1 VLLSIFWTFSG
12 ITYALENI
20 SEKNLSYLIWPS
32 PWARPNPLR
41 PGRQAQPPGPPRPI
55 GQAGHGRRRHRQA
68 CRVRC
73 APRPYKGE
81 AACRACPSCRCVSLA
96 PLPPPSTSCTGAP
109 PLRQTAGEL
118 GVDPE
123 IRSFLSHSASGEHIY
138 GVPSSFSSNFA
149 FRSCP

>member
-1 VLLSIFWTFSG
+1 LWTFSG

-20 SEKNLSYLIWPS
+20 SEKKPILPYWAEPLGPTQPAS
-32 PWARPNPLR
+32 ARPPGPLR
-41 PGRQAQPPGPPRPI
+41 PN
-55 GQAGHGRRRHRQA
+55 GQAGHGRRRHQQA
-68 CRVRC
+68 CRARC

-81 AACRACPSCRCVSLA
+81 AVCPTRACPSRRSVSLA
-96 PLPPPSTSCTGAP
+96 PPPPPCTSGIGAP

-123 IRSFLSHSASGEHIY
+123 IRPFTTHSASGEHIY
-138 GVPSSFSSNFA
+138 GVPSSFSSNFV